1 MVVRAAASLAGGYMA
16 VSLKDRPVDRGQQD
30 SRLQRYATIV
40 AQLSAQRMHT
50 SAQCFIWASSP
61 MRSHDCAHLRQT
73 SAQRSEEHTSEL
85 QSLMRISYA
94 VFCLK
99 KKKTT
104 RNNKTYHEAHLTPND
119 KRTNIITATKTQ
131 TLSS

>member
-73 SAQRSEEHTSEL
+73 SAQVPQITGDTLAPVSMASALVRSEEHTSEL

-99 KKKTT
+99 KK
-104 RNNKTYHEAHLTPND
+104 
-119 KRTNIITATKTQ
+119 
-131 TLSS
+131 

>member
-1 MVVRAAASLAGGYMA
+1 MIRRPPRSTRTDTLFPYTTLFRSRASAASSTSPRATLMVVRAAASLAGGYMA

-50 SAQCFIWASSP
+50 SAQCFIW
-61 MRSHDCAHLRQT
+61 
-73 SAQRSEEHTSEL
+73 RSEEHTSEL
-85 QSLMRISYA
+85 PSLMRISYA

-99 KKKTT
+99 KKKTK
-104 RNNKTYHEAHLTPND
+104 NKT
-119 KRTNIITATKTQ
+119 
-131 TLSS
+131 

>member
-73 SAQRSEEHTSEL
+73 SAQVPQNTGDTFAPVSMASALVTQLPAQAARRA
-85 QSLMRISYA
+85 MCPGA
-94 VFCLK
+94 GFW
-99 KKKTT
+99 
-104 RNNKTYHEAHLTPND
+104 TPWD
-119 KRTNIITATKTQ
+119 RQEDIV
-131 TLSS
+131 SRY

>member
-73 SAQRSEEHTSEL
+73 SAQVPQITGDTLAPVRMASAVVAQISAHAAHGAMCRSGESGGGKEGVGTW
-85 QSLMRISYA
+85 
-94 VFCLK
+94 
-99 KKKTT
+99 
-104 RNNKTYHEAHLTPND
+104 N
-119 KRTNIITATKTQ
+119 
-131 TLSS
+131 

>member
-1 MVVRAAASLAGGYMA
+1 MRISDWSSDVCSSDL
-16 VSLKDRPVDRGQQD
+16 GQQD

-73 SAQRSEEHTSEL
+73 SAQVQQITGDTLAPVSMASASTDERRVGQRGVSSLRTRRSADKS
-85 QSLMRISYA
+85 
-94 VFCLK
+94 K
-99 KKKTT
+99 NKKTIPT
-104 RNNKTYHEAHLTPND
+104 
-119 KRTNIITATKTQ
+119 
-131 TLSS
+131 